1 MFIGQYQHSLDS
13 KKRLF
18 IPSNIR
24 AGKQNKFIVTCGLE
38 KCLFMYI
45 PQDWKIITDKLK
57 TLSFTKT
64 DARQFKRL
72 FFSGASEAK
81 LDRQG
86 RILLPDNLYEY
97 AGLKKHVIII
107 GVQDRVEIWDRGI
120 WKKYQNKASEK
131 YSAVAEN
138 LVF

>member
-1 MFIGQYQHSLDS
+1 MFIGQYRHSFDS

-24 AGKQNKFIVTCGLE
+24 EGKRNKFIVTCGLE

-45 PQDWKIITDKLK
+45 PEDWKIITDKLK

-64 DARQFKRL
+64 DARQFTRL
-72 FFSGASEAK
+72 FFSGASEVK

-97 AGLKKHVIII
+97 AGLRKHAIII
-107 GVQDRVEIWDRGI
+107 GVQDRVEIWDSGI
-120 WKKYQNKASEK
+120 WKKYQDKASGK
-131 YSAVAEN
+131 YCEVAEN
-138 LVF
+138 LAF

>member
-24 AGKQNKFIVTCGLE
+24 ARKQNKFIVTCGLE